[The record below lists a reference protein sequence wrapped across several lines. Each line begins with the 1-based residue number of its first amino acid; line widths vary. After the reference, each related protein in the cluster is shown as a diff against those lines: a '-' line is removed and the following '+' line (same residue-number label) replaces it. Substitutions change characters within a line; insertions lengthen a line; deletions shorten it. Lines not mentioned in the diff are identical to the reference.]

1 MSERLF
7 QRHSSFAGPKT
18 LAMLSC
24 ALALLAAQPWT
35 SRAEPMA
42 RPATVR
48 TEGTQTVASAILAVE
63 TQSIR
68 APAMQSAAAAVAR
81 REAARVEAQAHLQ
94 AAWTILHH
102 LITTQLFGK
111 AAPQFFLDTLDVAHF
126 APLPFDIATT
136 LKLAGKIRLTRLDAP
151 PMPTERLFAI
161 AHCLLAPPC

>member
-18 LAMLSC
+18 LAMLGC

-48 TEGTQTVASAILAVE
+48 AEATQAVMRVNVTVATVSRQTHALPSV
-63 TQSIR
+63 
-68 APAMQSAAAAVAR
+68 AAAVAR
-81 REAARVEAQAHLQ
+81 REAARVEAHAHLQ

-102 LITTQLFGK
+102 LITTELFGRS
-111 AAPQFFLDTLDVAHF
+111 APQYVLDTLDVAHF
-126 APLPFDIATT
+126 APLPFDLAAT
-136 LKLAGKIRLTRLDAP
+136 LAFAQPVRLAQLTAP
-151 PMPTERLFAI
+151 PLPVERRFAM